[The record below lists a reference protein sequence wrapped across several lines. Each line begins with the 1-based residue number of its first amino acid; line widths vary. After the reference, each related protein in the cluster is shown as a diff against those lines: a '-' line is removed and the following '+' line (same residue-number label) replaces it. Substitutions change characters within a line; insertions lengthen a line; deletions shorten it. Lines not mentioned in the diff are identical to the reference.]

1 MVIHRYCE
9 RDSIACGLRVSLE
22 GAGIKY
28 SLSGRIVKCLVT
40 GWAHEDQRYDAPATI
55 DDECEFG
62 GGFAAQGRV
71 DEVAR
76 HISFIDATDFGAYQG
91 NVLRADALCAE
102 GGGFAAGAAL
112 CAGSFR
118 RIVGR
123 GPWRRRRGRRRGRR

>member
-1 MVIHRYCE
+1 MRKLLPLSSKQIDRTKVSVARRRRSRTDRFAVRIRSPRRVVIHRYCE

-76 HISFIDATDFGAYQG
+76 HISFIDATDF
-91 NVLRADALCAE
+91 
-102 GGGFAAGAAL
+102 
-112 CAGSFR
+112 
-118 RIVGR
+118 
-123 GPWRRRRGRRRGRR
+123 